1 MRNIAEYES
10 RALVMEENLVL
21 ARGVS
26 SASLDRYGEGL
37 IQVVDL
43 LQSYR
48 RELDTAMNLLDAYV
62 GWQQAL
68 LNLQEL
74 TFYDFERGIPVLE
87 RFQMEVPA
95 MPES

>member
-1 MRNIAEYES
+1 
-10 RALVMEENLVL
+10 
-21 ARGVS
+21 
-26 SASLDRYGEGL
+26 
-37 IQVVDL
+37 
-43 LQSYR
+43 
-48 RELDTAMNLLDAYV
+48 MNLLDAYV